1 MSSSEVFR
9 GLTTFYWTLVHFLR
23 GGRYDAPLNVS
34 IRTRVHLYGWALT
47 FYLWDQPHY
56 RNEKFSDDLK
66 KNLRNVAVPGT
77 GVPLSALLFLGK
89 YCCIVLFLLLYPL
102 TCAVAA
108 TIAVRKCGAT
118 SFAST
123 FCSYLLSPDDWFS
136 YWQLNCRLA
145 SFHAL
150 KSKAEGYKMEDKQ
163 AFVEKAEAIGI
174 PVTPSLQLGKSVSRI
189 VLKDRN
195 EEGGMGMRFFHLTQG
210 GGPWIAQQAFTNST
224 FITTL
229 VPSNAPLSTFR
240 VITMSRLGGLEKDRN
255 GEDIVALSC
264 VFRAG
269 RANAETDHRCIM
281 FDCPKG
287 VLASGTTNAHWYC
300 LGARKTLQCARW
312 FSEGHEFDAHPD
324 SGKKLKDASLG
335 DRYAKMLALC
345 TDAHRR
351 LLSDVPLAGWDVAL
365 TGDLHESGEE
375 KMILLEVNLSC
386 NFFRGS
392 FDQEKYFQLVNE
404 YFIYLD
410 GK

>member
-1 MSSSEVFR
+1 MRLKAKRRVTRWRTSRLSSRRRKQSAYQLRRLCNLGNRF
-9 GLTTFYWTLVHFLR
+9 LVSCSKTAMR
-23 GGRYDAPLNVS
+23 KAA
-34 IRTRVHLYGWALT
+34 WAC
-47 FYLWDQPHY
+47 D
-56 RNEKFSDDLK
+56 S
-66 KNLRNVAVPGT
+66 
-77 GVPLSALLFLGK
+77 S
-89 YCCIVLFLLLYPL
+89 
-102 TCAVAA
+102 
-108 TIAVRKCGAT
+108 
-118 SFAST
+118 
-123 FCSYLLSPDDWFS
+123 
-136 YWQLNCRLA
+136 
-145 SFHAL
+145 
-150 KSKAEGYKMEDKQ
+150 
-163 AFVEKAEAIGI
+163 
-174 PVTPSLQLGKSVSRI
+174 
-189 VLKDRN
+189 
-195 EEGGMGMRFFHLTQG
+195 LTQG